1 MYCFVLSDYFS
12 KKRYSLGS
20 DGNIHQFTYTG
31 TGDNTWHWA
40 GRTGKDQ
47 NPNQQLKGND
57 IPQDVIKHFGLNPK
71 KVKKL

>member
-1 MYCFVLSDYFS
+1 MYCFVLSDYFG
-12 KKRYSLGS
+12 KKRYSLDS

-47 NPNQQLKGND
+47 NPDN
-57 IPQDVIKHFGLNPK
+57 
-71 KVKKL
+71 